1 MFGKVLVIVNDVDVA
16 LDLLEKKSK
25 ITSDR
30 PPSDICERNDK
41 MEKLPSHME
50 YASRFLIHRKQIHQ
64 IIGAKSGVSRFY
76 SLQEIAM
83 HRFLLRVLNDP
94 TGLFKNVDSYVQ
106 NFQSLA

>member
-25 ITSDR
+25 ITSDS
-30 PPSDICERNDK
+30 PPPDICERNDK
-41 MEKLPSHME
+41 MKKSPSHME
-50 YASRFLIHRKQIHQ
+50 YASRLHRKQIHQ

-76 SLQEIAM
+76 LLQEIAM